1 MSWAQSLFC
10 PPNKTKISTC
20 RSCIFS
26 SGHLY
31 QGAVCAGQCAQGS
44 IHSSPEPV
52 PVPGLLLLVET
63 CLRNSDL
70 QAMRHRKAGVSP
82 PSPLSPDH
90 WLGGAGAHH
99 WEVGG
104 LGPTQP
110 RKRRHRIPLNNS
122 GGGNSRGTADGRAA
136 EAQRVWRPHCPE
148 LRPGGQGGQVQGTA
162 HCHLPSLSCQSQGLG
177 QASVLPKC
185 LLRPGGPCA
194 PGSPNPNPA
203 RGCGS
208 QAWGTTLHPQ
218 GWEAQ
223 SCLLPLSPTQADV
236 EGDGCAGGAAPESC
250 PPCGTGCPEPQL
262 CSVRTLGPAGWTHA
276 ATHTAPSG
284 VCSFP
289 ELQAP
294 SPEGTAR
301 PPGGRGGEAQ
311 PAPEHMLQPP
321 SGPGGSLPCS
331 PSLPTGKVSPGRV
344 STPPPHHASF

>member
-1 MSWAQSLFC
+1 M
-10 PPNKTKISTC
+10 
-20 RSCIFS
+20 
-26 SGHLY
+26 
-31 QGAVCAGQCAQGS
+31 
-44 IHSSPEPV
+44 
-52 PVPGLLLLVET
+52 ET

-110 RKRRHRIPLNNS
+110 RKRRHQIPLNNS